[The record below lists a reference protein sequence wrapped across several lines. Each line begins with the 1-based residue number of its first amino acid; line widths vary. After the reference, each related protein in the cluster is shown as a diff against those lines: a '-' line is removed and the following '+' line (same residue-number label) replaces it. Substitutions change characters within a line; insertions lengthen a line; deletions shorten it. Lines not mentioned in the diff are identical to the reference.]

1 MVCANGAIIRCPGLF
16 DGEMI
21 VMVESSS
28 RAIVVAMNATDPNT
42 WHAVSVFNKLVQKNF
57 AQCTQAEQKERQA
70 AANTSFCDTLLD
82 IDNQQE
88 TLCSEC
94 LKMSFFGGLLE
105 TKQIGVF
112 RENRNV
118 S

>member
-1 MVCANGAIIRCPGLF
+1 MYFFFSLGFHFFFLKIIIREYKCLKLKNNCFWYQVYRDEIQMVCANGAIIRCPGLF

-57 AQCTQAEQKERQA
+57 AQCTQAEQKER
-70 AANTSFCDTLLD
+70 
-82 IDNQQE
+82 
-88 TLCSEC
+88 
-94 LKMSFFGGLLE
+94 
-105 TKQIGVF
+105 
-112 RENRNV
+112 
-118 S
+118 